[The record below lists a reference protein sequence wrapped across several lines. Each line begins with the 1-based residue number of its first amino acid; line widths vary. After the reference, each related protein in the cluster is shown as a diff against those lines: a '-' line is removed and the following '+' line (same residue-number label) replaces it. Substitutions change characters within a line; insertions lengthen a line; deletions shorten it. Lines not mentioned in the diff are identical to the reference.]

1 MSLAHNIPTRRYFKE
16 KKVKEKEKKGK
27 KLNPEAEE
35 REFKKAE
42 PIKFGEVSATVPT
55 ITALP
60 RLPKKPK
67 AQDISKTAAA
77 ERRIMDME
85 RDRVISNYRKLKEM
99 KKERG
104 LEV

>member
-1 MSLAHNIPTRRYFKE
+1 
-16 KKVKEKEKKGK
+16 
-27 KLNPEAEE
+27 
-35 REFKKAE
+35 
-42 PIKFGEVSATVPT
+42 VSTVPT

-67 AQDISKTAAA
+67 PVPQDQSKTAAA

-99 KKERG
+99 KKARG
-104 LEV
+104 ITD